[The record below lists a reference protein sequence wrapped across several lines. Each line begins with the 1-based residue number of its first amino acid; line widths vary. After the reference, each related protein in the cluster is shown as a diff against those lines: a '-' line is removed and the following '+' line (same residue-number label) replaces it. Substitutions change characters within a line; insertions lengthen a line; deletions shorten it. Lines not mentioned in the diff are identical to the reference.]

1 MSTRNLTN
9 NLIDRTS
16 NILKEYSLTTG
27 IHSIIVDAD
36 VNVMETFGK
45 SWVCG
50 YYYSK
55 NSEECKKD
63 HDLVIKEANRLGNT
77 FIHLCHKN
85 FVIWG
90 LPLTIKGKIVGG
102 AISGF
107 VLFEQNEQRLPEYR
121 QDFPL
126 ISPEKTLISSKLV
139 SKYSKALFELFK
151 SGQLF
156 DIDLFRISEEKAYI
170 QREIGE
176 KLIEKKTK
184 GELERNIIHEKQ
196 DNLMNSIKFCE
207 MEEIRDNLN
216 DVLSEIF
223 LEGISN
229 INLLKFRM
237 LELFVL
243 ISRTML
249 EVGGNIDEFYHLT
262 SQYIINTEK
271 LDDIYSF
278 SLWLKEILN
287 DFILSVIKTR
297 KKLGQVNRAVEYIK
311 KNLIKKLTI
320 SEVASFVAMSESR
333 FSFVFRQEMGTSFPE
348 YVNSLKV
355 EKAKDMISNRNI
367 PFTEIATGL
376 SFYDQSY
383 FTKTFKKF
391 VGLTPKQ
398 YLKKLT
404 ETPDNQSTKET
415 IGQPREKEKKRPVF

>member
-1 MSTRNLTN
+1 MRTLNLTK
-9 NLIDRTS
+9 NLFDKTR
-16 NILKEYSLTTG
+16 NILKEYSKNTG

-36 VNVMETFGK
+36 SNAIDLSDN
-45 SWVCG
+45 SWLCNQ
-50 YYYSK
+50 YYCK
-55 NSEECKKD
+55 NSKECKKD

-90 LPLTIKGKIVGG
+90 LPLTIDGKVVGG

-107 VLFEQNEQRLPEYR
+107 VLFEQNEPQLPEYL

-126 ISPEKTLISSKLV
+126 ATPEKVFISSKSV

-151 SGQLF
+151 ASQLF
-156 DIDLFRISEEKAYI
+156 DIDLFRISEEKAHI

-176 KLIEKKTK
+176 KLIEKKNK

-287 DFILSVIKTR
+287 DFISSVVKTR
-297 KKLGQVNRAVEYIK
+297 KKLGEVNRAVEYIK
-311 KNLIKKLTI
+311 QNLNKKLTI

-348 YVNSLKV
+348 YINSLKV
-355 EKAKDMISNRNI
+355 EKAKEMISARNTS
-367 PFTEIATGL
+367 FTEIATQL

-383 FTKTFKKF
+383 FTKTFKKH

-398 YLKKLT
+398 YLKKLA
-404 ETPDNQSTKET
+404 EST
-415 IGQPREKEKKRPVF
+415 